1 MPEFMVTTVELSG
14 QLAEYI
20 GCRDGSLYAF
30 GIG

>member
-1 MPEFMVTTVELSG
+1 MPEFIVTTVELSG

-20 GCRDGSLYAF
+20 GCRDGPLYAF